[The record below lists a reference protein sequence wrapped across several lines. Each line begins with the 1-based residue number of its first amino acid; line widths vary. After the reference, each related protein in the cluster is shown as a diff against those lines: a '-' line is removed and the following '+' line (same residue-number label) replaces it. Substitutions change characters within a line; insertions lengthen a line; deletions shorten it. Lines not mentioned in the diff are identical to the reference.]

1 MKSSILIVE
10 DDRFLAGSLVRVL
23 ERQGYAPTAAHSVA
37 EAMSCFEK
45 EEPNLVVLDLELP
58 DGDGNEVC
66 VGIRRRSQVPI
77 LILSSRSSSL
87 DKVLGLNN
95 GADDYLAKPFDS
107 HEFLARVRAQLRRGS
122 AKLADQ
128 GMIRFGDCAL
138 DIRANRLSVRD
149 EDVELT
155 ATEFRILEQLAQNP
169 DRTLERGQLFRKIWG
184 HEMEFSSNSLE
195 VLVSRIRRKL
205 KSVGAPDPIDT
216 VRGIGYRWRG

>member
-1 MKSSILIVE
+1 MKPSILIVE

-23 ERQGYAPTAAHSVA
+23 ERQGYAPTAAHTVA
-37 EAMSCFEK
+37 EAMACFEK
-45 EEPNLVVLDLELP
+45 DEPNLVVLDLELP

-66 VGIRRRSQVPI
+66 VWIRQRSQAPI
-77 LILSSRSSSL
+77 LILSSRSSSV

-107 HEFLARVRAQLRRGS
+107 HEFLARVRAQLRRSS

-128 GMIRFGDCAL
+128 GVVRFGECEL
-138 DIRANRLSVRD
+138 DLRAHRLLVRD
-149 EDVELT
+149 QDLELT
-155 ATEFRILEQLAQNP
+155 ATEFRILEQLARNP
-169 DRTLERGQLFRKIWG
+169 DRTMERGQLFRKIWG

-205 KSVGAPDPIDT
+205 KGVGAPDPIDT
-216 VRGIGYRWRG
+216 VRGVGYRWRG